1 MQRANGKRSEQTCRT
16 RHGTAHRGRG
26 AYRLKPSALR
36 GKIAVVAAWRGS
48 PTGSDGRSTKQ
59 NHVMLN
65 FFYFLSYFASRRDPP
80 CPPEL
85 RVPASRA
92 LNRWESHCM
101 AQYQRVLWLLI
112 DVNTLFNVCLT
123 K

>member
-65 FFYFLSYFASRRDPP
+65 FF
-80 CPPEL
+80 
-85 RVPASRA
+85 
-92 LNRWESHCM
+92 
-101 AQYQRVLWLLI
+101 
-112 DVNTLFNVCLT
+112 LFFIILCLT
-123 K
+123 PGSAMPTGVKGTRIASSQPLGIALHGTVSAGVVAAD